1 MKKIKA
7 LMFAFVLAGMTVV
20 SCSSDDSSGPAP
32 TIEGKWNQV
41 KTVTKIQ
48 NGSSDT
54 DKYTGNEIGCD
65 KDYLEFATGTVFNDV
80 VFNKNGG
87 GECLESKT
95 PGTWSKNDKVLVIE
109 DAGFLSGT
117 YEVVKLSSND
127 LQIASTLQ
135 GGGNSITTT
144 IYLTKAK

>member
-20 SCSSDDSSGPAP
+20 SCSSDDSSGPVP

-41 KTVTKIQ
+41 KTVTKIK
-48 NGSSDT
+48 NGPSNDV
-54 DKYTGNEIGCD
+54 KYNGNENGCD
-65 KDYLEFATGTVFNDV
+65 KDYLEFATSSVFNDV

-95 PGTWSKNDKVLVIE
+95 PGTWTKNDKVLVIQN
-109 DAGFLSGT
+109 AGLLSGT
-117 YEVVKLSSND
+117 YEIIKLKNNV
-127 LQIASTLQ
+127 LQVANTIQTA
-135 GGGNSITTT
+135 GNTVTTT